1 MRGRPGSLLVSNS
14 SSLSSSSQL
23 CYQSSLCTAEAGVQ
37 STMYEHLRQSNKYNA
52 SKPWNNTIQKQG
64 ASTLGGQ
71 EARQLNS
78 LIKALEVRT
87 DLLTQ
92 RLGMERFPNTQVPT
106 LDVTQQ
112 QLQSRSP
119 VLGCDKLLI
128 RRHKKSPLPRW
139 GLPVFAC
146 HDCTCNW
153 GIIY

>member
-23 CYQSSLCTAEAGVQ
+23 CYQSFLCTAEAGVQ

-52 SKPWNNTIQKQG
+52 SKPWNNTRQKQG

-87 DLLTQ
+87 DLLTHKGWEWNGSQ
-92 RLGMERFPNTQVPT
+92 ILKCQHSTLHNSNYKAGHQCLGVTRASDQTTQE
-106 LDVTQQ
+106 
-112 QLQSRSP
+112 
-119 VLGCDKLLI
+119 
-128 RRHKKSPLPRW
+128 KSLAKV
-139 GLPVFAC
+139 GLASVC
-146 HDCTCNW
+146 LSW
-153 GIIY
+153 LYL